1 MLIGKRPRTR
11 GIRGVLA
18 LIFAAKYLV
27 SGTKLYE
34 GIRRAVEKV
43 VADRP

>member
-27 SGTKLYE
+27 SGKLYE
-34 GIRRAVEKV
+34 GIRRAVEK
-43 VADRP
+43 